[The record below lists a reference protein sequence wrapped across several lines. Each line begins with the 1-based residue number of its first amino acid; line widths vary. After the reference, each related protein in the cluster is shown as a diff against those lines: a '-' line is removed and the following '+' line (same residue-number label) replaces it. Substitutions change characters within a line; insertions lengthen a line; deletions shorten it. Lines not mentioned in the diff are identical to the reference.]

1 MRELSFG
8 PAIWLG
14 ARLVQCNHETSSKK
28 VRRRTF
34 MDIYVTSENAEYEIK
49 TNTQSE
55 IQTAVKP
62 GLYTKEEVQI
72 LLESLLK
79 VTKTEQSENVVENIL
94 KEVK

>member
-1 MRELSFG
+1 
-8 PAIWLG
+8 
-14 ARLVQCNHETSSKK
+14 
-28 VRRRTF
+28 
-34 MDIYVTSENAEYEIK
+34 MDIYVTSKNAEYEIK